1 MANKTPPE
9 LLYRVA
15 LTLIPNIGP
24 ALAKVLLAY
33 CGSAEAVFKAPK
45 AKLLKVPGIGED
57 RAQFIVQ
64 SKVLHEA
71 EHEVKFMEKYAITPL
86 FFTDK
91 EYPSRLKECADSP
104 LLLYYKGNADLN
116 TEKVLGIVGT
126 RRATDYGKE
135 MVKKITSSLAAQNIL
150 IVSGLAYGIDIAA
163 HQAALEH
170 QLKTVAVLGH
180 GLNTI
185 YPQAHKTTAQKM
197 IAQGGLLSEYRS
209 TEKMSIYNFPN
220 RNRIVAGL
228 CDALLV
234 IESAED
240 GGAIL
245 TANIAGTYNREVMAV
260 PGKVIDKWSKGC
272 NQLIKTN
279 RAQLI
284 ESGEEVMKSMNWN
297 IESSNT
303 KSRKPQ
309 RELLLNLSEEE
320 RKIYD
325 ALKEV
330 SDMEIDAL
338 AQKTTISTGVLAAIL
353 LEMEMKDWIVTLPG
367 KRFKLF

>member
-1 MANKTPPE
+1 MPNKNQHE

-24 ALAKVLLAY
+24 ALAKNLLAY
-33 CGSAEAVFKAPK
+33 CGSAETVFKAPK

-57 RAQFIVQ
+57 RAQFITQ
-64 SKVLHEA
+64 SDVLHEA
-71 EHEVKFMEKYAITPL
+71 ENELKFIEKYAIAPL
-86 FFTDK
+86 FFTDEK
-91 EYPSRLKECADSP
+91 YPSRLKECADSP
-104 LLLYYKGNADLN
+104 LLLYYKGKADLN
-116 TEKVLGIVGT
+116 AEKTLGIVGT
-126 RRATDYGKE
+126 RRATDYGRD
-135 MVKKITSSLAAQNIL
+135 MVKKITSALAAQDIL

-185 YPQAHKTTAQKM
+185 YPQQHKATAQKM
-197 IAQGGLLSEYRS
+197 IEQGGLLSEFRS
-209 TEKMSIYNFPN
+209 TEKMSPHNFPN

-228 CDALLV
+228 CDALIV

-240 GGAIL
+240 GGAVL
-245 TANIAGTYNREVMAV
+245 TANIANTYNRDVFAV
-260 PGKVIDKWSKGC
+260 PGKTTDKWSKGC
-272 NQLIKTN
+272 NRLIKTN

-284 ESGEEVMKSMNWN
+284 ESGEDVLTALNWN
-297 IESSNT
+297 IELGVVK
-303 KSRKPQ
+303 KSKQQ

-320 RKIYD
+320 RKIYN
-325 ALKEV
+325 ALNEGN
-330 SDMEIDAL
+330 DMEIDAL
-338 AQKTTISTGVLAAIL
+338 AEKTAMSGGMLAALL

-367 KRFKLF
+367 KRYKLF